1 MELRDKKGG
10 GVTPIVPCHLLPSK
24 LSVEEMTAMW
34 GEGLWGRTDKEG
46 RIGRGQSTIFL
57 N

>member
-1 MELRDKKGG
+1 MELRDKGRG
-10 GVTPIVPCHLLPSK
+10 RCPLSLVTCSPKALCVG
-24 LSVEEMTAMW
+24 EMTAMW